1 MIIVQSRSTRSSSRK
16 DDLLREQVRVELR
29 AHPEGGLL
37 DPEARNVG
45 SVGGAESVCGAC
57 VGGYGRGVTWA
68 EAQPAMTMSCRPGLL
83 QKSFGTILEELE
95 LGGGMPSIAFR
106 RREVLT

>member
-1 MIIVQSRSTRSSSRK
+1 M
-16 DDLLREQVRVELR
+16 
-29 AHPEGGLL
+29 
-37 DPEARNVG
+37 
-45 SVGGAESVCGAC
+45 CGAC

-83 QKSFGTILEELE
+83 QKSFGTILEELD

-106 RREVLT
+106 RREVLTCGADGRGVKRAGGGRREAGRGGVFDAWASVRAGRDRE